1 MPTHSG
7 LPTKIRRTS
16 AAAKNI
22 STRKQTTF
30 PLSQSWCGFRP
41 AASPKKSNIQIAG
54 GLRNGNDANNSTHY
68 PYPSIDRGSA
78 NMAIQRWLGLLSKRR
93 ARLYPDNLT
102 NSRFAGTNL
111 APRANNQLAPELTFC
126 AATAFFNALADSSLP
141 PRYPA

>member
-93 ARLYPDNLT
+93 AWRGPDDLT
-102 NSRFAGTNL
+102 NSRLTWADV
-111 APRANNQLAPELTFC
+111 APRDKHHVAAQLTC
-126 AATAFFNALADSSLP
+126 
-141 PRYPA
+141 